1 MKYILA
7 ALCLSLTSMMQS
19 QSWLW
24 ENRFDTGSDENPFN
38 ALAADDFGNVYTTVQ
53 FEGLLTVGTT
63 TFQSNP
69 IEDVCLTKM
78 DSTGNVLWAIAFGGP
93 YWDQVNGMDCDAEG
107 NVYLA
112 GHFEGSLHMGDTTIV
127 GSTGTDIFLMRVN
140 TDGSLGWI
148 QVGSNIWNEEASDVK
163 VDHAG
168 DIVMCGSA
176 NNTSIIGSMQLLN
189 ENPDVFNQDF
199 IAKFSAQG
207 DPIWIR
213 SAASTQSAI
222 ISFGQ
227 SALAIGPDNS
237 IHLSNFRIG
246 GFDFAGVSEPGPGNN
261 NVIVLKWDSEGTPLW
276 GWVGL
281 NDFNDFVYDLAVDQ
295 QGRIYLLVNTLTSF
309 QFAGQ
314 SIQFT
319 AGTIASCLLRLLP
332 DGSED
337 AVWPLFSPSDSQLR
351 SIACSPQNEMWIGG
365 FLRNS
370 MQTPFGF
377 LDAYGNQYDRDGFLL
392 KFDANSDT
400 FAGYTN
406 ITGEG
411 WQFIRDIDISNTGF
425 VFAGADI
432 TGYLGSPVYFGIQ
445 QQLTD
450 AMEANGQTQPVV
462 CRLDSVYCSLSELL
476 TMELVSICQNASSTL
491 QLDIPVYSVL
501 WSDGSQSSEYGVD
514 QPGTIG
520 VTAITQQGCI
530 LRDSVVVESE
540 TAPQLNWVLQPISC
554 AGALDGSITIEVFGA
569 NPPYAL
575 AWNGVSVSNQ
585 FGEIGAGLYTLE
597 ATSDAGCVSSALIE
611 MTEPDPLQVDYT
623 TSFNDAS
630 GLGSVAIIQVI
641 GGTPPYTVFWPSHP
655 QAEYVLEGVGA
666 GSYVLQVSDAAGCL
680 QEFNL
685 LLTTAISEV
694 SGFEMKCYPQ
704 PASNVVTVE
713 AQESFI
719 WKLLDGIGNTLLDA
733 ALPNVRHSID
743 VSHLSAGFYVLMVS
757 TANGPVRAVELVKH

>member
-7 ALCLSLTSMMQS
+7 ALCLSLTTMMQS

-53 FEGLLTVGTT
+53 FEGLLTVGAT

-78 DSTGNVLWAIAFGGP
+78 DSAGNVLWAIAFGGP
-93 YWDQVNGMDCDAEG
+93 YWDQVNGMDCDAVG

-112 GHFEGSLHMGDTTIV
+112 GHFEGSLHIGDTTIV

-199 IAKFSAQG
+199 IAKFTAQG
-207 DPIWIR
+207 EPIWIR

-246 GFDFAGVSEPGPGNN
+246 GFDFAGVSQSGPGNN
-261 NVIVLKWDSEGTPLW
+261 NAIVLKWDSEGIPLW

-281 NDFNDFVYDLAVDQ
+281 NDFNDFIYDLAVDQ

-314 SIQFT
+314 TIQFT

-337 AVWPLFSPSDSQLR
+337 AVWPLFSPSDSQLL

-406 ITGEG
+406 ITGQG

-432 TGYLGSPVYFGIQ
+432 TGYLSSPVYFGIES
-445 QQLTD
+445 QLTD

-462 CRLDSVYCSLSELL
+462 CRLDNLNCDSAQVLSQ
-476 TMELVSICQNASSTL
+476 ELVSLCPNTL
-491 QLDIPVYSVL
+491 NSVQIEVPFFTAL
-501 WSDGSQSSEYGVD
+501 WSDGAQTGEYWVQ
-514 QPGTIG
+514 QPGIIG
-520 VTAITQQGCI
+520 VVVITPTGCI
-530 LRDSVVVESE
+530 LRDTVLVQSE
-540 TAPQLNWVLQPISC
+540 TPPQLNWILQPVSC
-554 AGALDGSITIEVFGA
+554 PGASDGAIDIEVFGS
-569 NPPYAL
+569 NPPYEL
-575 AWNGVSVSNQ
+575 TWNGVPADLQ
-585 FGEIGAGLYTLE
+585 FEGIAAGQYTLE
-597 ATSDAGCVSSALIE
+597 ASNASGCVTAAEIV
-611 MTEPDPLQVDYT
+611 MTEPDQLQVDYT
-623 TSFNDAS
+623 TSFDDAL
-630 GLGSVAIIQVI
+630 GLGSITVNQVS
-641 GGTPPYTVFWPSHP
+641 GGTPPYIVFWPSHP
-655 QAEYVLEGVGA
+655 QAEYVLEGVEA
-666 GSYVLQVSDAAGCL
+666 GSYVLQVSDAAGCF

-704 PASNVVTVE
+704 PASNVVIVE
-713 AQESFI
+713 SMESFT
-719 WKLLDGIGNTLLDA
+719 WKLLDGIGN
-733 ALPNVRHSID
+733 ALQYATVPNVRHSID

-757 TANGPVRAVELVKH
+757 TSNGPVRAVELVKQ